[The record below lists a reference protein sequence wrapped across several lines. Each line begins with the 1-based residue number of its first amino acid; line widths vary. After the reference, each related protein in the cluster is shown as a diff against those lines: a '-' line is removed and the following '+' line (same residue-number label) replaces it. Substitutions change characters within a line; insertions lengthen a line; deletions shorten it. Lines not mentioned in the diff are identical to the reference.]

1 MDDEQTITLASG
13 QRRGNKGRAQEQ
25 TPRELEKVQKEGISM
40 FSETLSATVGPSY
53 VASFFAGG
61 IYGLVKA
68 PPLRKHR
75 RTTKLIVNTY
85 INSVG
90 KTSSKFGNNVGGAI
104 LMYIMVG
111 KLMNF
116 MFLEEFEEVSVPAQ
130 NAVFGGLTGALYK
143 STRGRRAMLLGSIL
157 GASIGS
163 AYGSAWG
170 RGYFRFNQ
178 GK

>member
-1 MDDEQTITLASG
+1 
-13 QRRGNKGRAQEQ
+13 
-25 TPRELEKVQKEGISM
+25 M

-53 VASFFAGG
+53 VASFFIGG
-61 IYGLVKA
+61 MYGIVKA

-75 RTTKLIVNTY
+75 RTTKLLINSY

-116 MFLEEFEEVSVPAQ
+116 IFLEEFEGVSVPMQ
-130 NAVFGGLTGALYK
+130 NAVFGGLTGDLDK
-143 STRGRRAMLLGSIL
+143 CTRGRRAMVLGSIL
-157 GASIGS
+157 GASVGS
-163 AYGSAWG
+163 AYASAWG
-170 RGYFRFNQ
+170 RGYFRFNMD
-178 GK
+178 